1 VLFFGNERL
10 TPCPLAR
17 NLKNVLY
24 RSGFEKSLERDPKK
38 QLIVPVRLAG
48 VPRFHSLLK
57 SSGSQR
63 RPLAHM
69 RNP

>member
-1 VLFFGNERL
+1 
-10 TPCPLAR
+10 
-17 NLKNVLY
+17 
-24 RSGFEKSLERDPKK
+24 LERDPKK